1 MHEKRP
7 KEGTDQSHM
16 KGKLKRCLAHPCVS
30 QENLDDLQLTATKA
44 DERMNEFELT
54 VSLSYACAWSHPPCR
69 YSPNSRIFSHYTSAD
84 NDAYITFMRN
94 CNCRRVCVVRV
105 RTA

>member
-54 VSLSYACAWSHPPCR
+54 VSLACECCCQVP
-69 YSPNSRIFSHYTSAD
+69 
-84 NDAYITFMRN
+84 
-94 CNCRRVCVVRV
+94 
-105 RTA
+105 